1 MADDSGRRTAE
12 QILDS
17 VVESA
22 REELERGSLALGF
35 SGLAAGMSMGLTGL
49 AVATILA
56 FIGESETT
64 KLIARLL
71 YPLGFIVVIIGRQQL
86 FTENTLYPV
95 ALCLKERRW
104 ANVRDTLRLWTVVFL
119 TNLLGTLLF
128 ALLVVRSAALQ
139 PQILHNLVNLCHQA
153 ASRSAA
159 ELFWSGVVGGWLIA
173 LVAWMV
179 IASHYTSGQI
189 LTTWLITFV
198 VGAGEFSH
206 CIAGSSEI
214 LASVVSG
221 SLPAFGYLRW
231 IIPVTLGNVLGGV
244 TIVTLLN
251 FGQVHADGDA
261 V

>member
-1 MADDSGRRTAE
+1 MADDSSRRTAE

-22 REELERGSLALGF
+22 REEIERGSLALGF

-49 AVATILA
+49 AVAIVLT
-56 FIGESETT
+56 FSGQSEAA
-64 KLIARLL
+64 KLTARLL

-104 ANVRDTLRLWTVVFL
+104 ANIRESIRLWVVVFSA
-119 TNLLGTLLF
+119 NIAGTLLF
-128 ALLVVRSAALQ
+128 SLLVVKTKALR
-139 PQILHNLVNLCHQA
+139 PDILHTLATLGQEA
-153 ASRSAA
+153 AARSGSQ
-159 ELFWSGVVGGWLIA
+159 LFWSGVVGGWLIA

-179 IASHYTSGQI
+179 TASHYTSGQL

-206 CIAGSSEI
+206 CIAGSGEL

-221 SLPAFGYLRW
+221 SLPALSYLHW
-231 IIPVTLGNVLGGV
+231 IVPVTLGNVLGGV

-251 FGQVHADGDA
+251 FGQVHANVDA
-261 V
+261 I